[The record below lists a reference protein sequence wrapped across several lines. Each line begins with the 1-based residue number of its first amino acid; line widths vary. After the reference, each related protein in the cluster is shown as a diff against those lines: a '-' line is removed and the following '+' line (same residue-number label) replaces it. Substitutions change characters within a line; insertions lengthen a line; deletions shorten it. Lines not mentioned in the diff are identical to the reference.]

1 VRLRSLIALS
11 LVAGC
16 LSWAA
21 GVRAG
26 EPGRPVPTK
35 EQAAIA
41 GKKFREGELF
51 FAKHDYP
58 RAAKLF
64 EEAYSI
70 APHPDALLNAIDA
83 RERAGD
89 LLVAA
94 RLCERLR
101 KDYPN
106 DKSAN
111 EEVAER
117 IARLTPKLGRLE
129 LVVHPGVTAVKVDSE
144 VIGLPAPAQAGAL
157 PTAIWWVDPGDHSVS
172 ATTTKGPLQRS
183 VNVVA
188 GAKQSVVL
196 EEQNAAP
203 VEPVK
208 PPPPPADDGKPLH
221 PAVFFV
227 GLGLTAGAG
236 GVLAWSGIDTLG
248 AYDDFEA
255 APTEAAL
262 DDGRGRQLRTNILIG
277 VTAGLGAATAAIGI
291 FATEWSAIGGS
302 ETALRLDV
310 TPSLASLS
318 GRFQ

>member
-11 LVAGC
+11 LVAGS
-16 LSWAA
+16 LSWAGGA
-21 GVRAG
+21 RAG

-41 GKKFREGELF
+41 GKKFREGELYF
-51 FAKHDYP
+51 SKHDYP

-70 APHPDALLNAIDA
+70 APHPDALLNAVDA
-83 RERAGD
+83 RERAGE

-106 DKSAN
+106 DKNAN

-144 VIGLPAPAQAGAL
+144 VIGPPAPAQAGAL

-172 ATTTKGPLQRS
+172 ATTTKGPLSRN

-196 EEQNAAP
+196 EEQATAP

-248 AYDDFEA
+248 AYDDYEA
-255 APTEAAL
+255 APTQSGL
-262 DDGRGRQLRTNILIG
+262 DDGRDRQLRTNILIG
-277 VTAGLGAATAAIGI
+277 VTAGLGAATAAVGI
-291 FATEWSAIGGS
+291 FATEWSEIGGS
-302 ETALRLDV
+302 ETALRLEL

-318 GRFQ
+318 GRFE

>member
-1 VRLRSLIALS
+1 MRLRSLIAFSLIAGLS
-11 LVAGC
+11 SPVGEA
-16 LSWAA
+16 
-21 GVRAG
+21 RAG

-51 FAKHDYP
+51 FTKHDYP
-58 RAAKLF
+58 RAAALF
-64 EEAYSI
+64 EEAYAI

-89 LLVAA
+89 LLLAA

-101 KDYPN
+101 KDYPS
-106 DKSAN
+106 DKNAS

-129 LVVHPGVTAVKVDSE
+129 LVVHPGVTAVKVDGE
-144 VIGLPAPAQAGAL
+144 PVGAVGVGPTGAL
-157 PTAIWWVDPGDHSVS
+157 PTAIWWVDPGDHTVA

-188 GAKQSVVL
+188 GAKQNVVL
-196 EEQNAAP
+196 EEQAEVP
-203 VEPVK
+203 IEPVK
-208 PPPPPADDGKPLH
+208 PPPPADDEKPLH
-221 PAVFFV
+221 PAIFFV
-227 GLGLTAGAG
+227 GLGLTAAAG

-255 APTEAAL
+255 APTEAGL
-262 DDGRGRQLRTNILIG
+262 DDGRNRQLRTNVLIG
-277 VTAGLGAATAAIGI
+277 VTAGLGVATAAVGI
-291 FATEWSAIGGS
+291 FATEWKDIYGS

-310 TPSLASLS
+310 GPSFASLTGS
-318 GRFQ
+318 LP